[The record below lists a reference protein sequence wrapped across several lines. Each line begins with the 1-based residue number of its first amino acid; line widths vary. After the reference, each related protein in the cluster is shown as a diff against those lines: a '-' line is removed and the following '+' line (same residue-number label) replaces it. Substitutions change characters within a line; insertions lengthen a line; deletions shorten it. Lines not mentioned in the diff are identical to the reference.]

1 MHAKRIY
8 IYILY
13 CYIACWK
20 WIAINEC
27 MQLGSC
33 CGANAARLCITCRMF
48 GSWQGQHIMI
58 DVYKIIS
65 KNMHAWKI
73 CKIVLS
79 KAIQTF
85 ATRLNMHACMHVWFD
100 YEVFRPRLMQLCL
113 TASQETLPCFICMM
127 TILTCISEAS
137 WMIYACMHEFVG
149 LAVASH
155 YGIHTVDVVL
165 LKVMV
170 FFTFT
175 PLTSAWPGKIAI

>member
-1 MHAKRIY
+1 MNACSLAPAVEPMQRDFALPAVCLGPGRANISWSMYIKLFQKTCMPGKYAKSSSARRSKPSPP
-8 IYILY
+8 
-13 CYIACWK
+13 A
-20 WIAINEC
+20 WIC
-27 MQLGSC
+27 
-33 CGANAARLCITCRMF
+33 
-48 GSWQGQHIMI
+48 
-58 DVYKIIS
+58 
-65 KNMHAWKI
+65 
-73 CKIVLS
+73 
-79 KAIQTF
+79 
-85 ATRLNMHACMHVWFD
+85 MHACMHVWFD